1 MSGGRE
7 VSEGSEG
14 FGSAGSLGSVGSFG
28 ASAAFGP
35 ADKGLW
41 ATDTADVSTDTLR
54 SGELGL
60 FSGPF
65 AYPVMVARQSVLAAN
80 IATMSA
86 YTERHGVLFA
96 PHGKTSMAPK
106 LFADQLAAGA
116 WGITV
121 ATANQA
127 LAARAF
133 GVPRVFLA
141 NELLDVRALR
151 WAAEQTAQGWEFVF
165 YVDSPEGVAAAAQAV
180 AEVPD
185 GRLDV
190 LVELGRP
197 GGRTGCRTVADAAAL
212 ARSAAARPGL
222 TVVGAAGYEGGLP
235 DTGAVSAWLRELA
248 ALGDAVAD
256 LVPEGRLPI
265 VSAGGS
271 AWFDAVVDVLG
282 PLRDRRQVILRSGA
296 YVSHDDGFYS
306 RATPFRRHPE
316 EGGLAGALEVWA
328 QVLSAPEPG
337 LAVLGA
343 GRRDVPFD
351 LDLPTPLEV
360 RGTDGV
366 LRPAGGAEVV
376 KLDDQHAYVD
386 THGTTL
392 TPGEVVRL
400 GISHPCTAFDKWRV
414 IPVVDDEYRVV
425 DVLRTYF

>member
-1 MSGGRE
+1 MSARDQGDER
-7 VSEGSEG
+7 SEPAEATALSEPAE
-14 FGSAGSLGSVGSFG
+14 SY
-28 ASAAFGP
+28 GP
-35 ADKGLW
+35 FDKGLW
-41 ATDTADVSTDTLR
+41 ATESDRLSPEALR
-54 SGELGL
+54 GGELGL

-65 AYPVMVARQSVLAAN
+65 TYPVMVARQSVMTAN

-86 YTERHGVLFA
+86 YTQRHGVLFA
-96 PHGKTSMAPK
+96 PHGKTSMSPK

-127 LAARAF
+127 LAARTF

-141 NELLDVRALR
+141 NELLDGRALR
-151 WAAEQTAQGWEFVF
+151 WAAEQSAQGWEFVF
-165 YVDSPEGVAAAAQAV
+165 YVDSPEGVEAAAQA
-180 AEVPD
+180 AAAVPG

-197 GGRTGCRTVADAAAL
+197 GGRTGCRSVAQAADL

-222 TVVGAAGYEGGLP
+222 SVVGVAGYEGGLP
-235 DTGAVSAWLRELA
+235 DADAVSAWLRDLA
-248 ALGDAVAD
+248 SLGDAVAD
-256 LVPEGRLPI
+256 LVPGGRLPI

-316 EGGLAGALEVWA
+316 EGGLAGGLEVWA
-328 QVLSAPEPG
+328 QVLSTPEPG

-351 LDLPTPLEV
+351 IDLPTPLEV

-366 LRPAGGAEVV
+366 LRPAGDAAVV
-376 KLDDQHAYVD
+376 KLDDQHAYVE
-386 THGTTL
+386 TRGTAL

-414 IPVVDDEYRVV
+414 IPVVDDEHRVV